1 MISMHLK
8 KKIRTNTD
16 EIDSRAKSLR
26 MYDKFCLFENRIDK
40 LTYPGKHGDEGSV
53 GFGEPSPELLN
64 Q

>member
-1 MISMHLK
+1 MHLK
-8 KKIRTNTD
+8 KKSEHTD
-16 EIDSRAKSLR
+16 EIDSRTKSLR
-26 MYDKFCLFENRIDK
+26 IYEKFRIFENRINK